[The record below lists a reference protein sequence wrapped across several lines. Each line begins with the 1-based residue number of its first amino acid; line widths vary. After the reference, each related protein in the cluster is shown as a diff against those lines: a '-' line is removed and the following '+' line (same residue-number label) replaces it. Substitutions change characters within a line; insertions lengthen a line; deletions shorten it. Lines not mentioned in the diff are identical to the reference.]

1 MQDRRSVSCPDCDA
15 APAASPKKNVNRR
28 EFLARSGAVAGLAAL
43 STAALPRVLSAA
55 EPTLAKPESTVKKLF
70 DTLDEKQRS
79 SICFAW
85 DHQDKSRG
93 LLRTRV
99 ANNWHITEP
108 QINSDFFT
116 KDQQGMVREIFE
128 GLIQKDWHAKIDKQL
143 EDDAGG
149 FGENQ
154 NIAIFGKPGDG
165 KFEFVMTGRH
175 MTLRCDGNSADH
187 VAFGGPIFY
196 GHAASGGNEDPG
208 HPGNVFW
215 EQAVV
220 ANSVYKMLDGK
231 QRDKAL
237 VAKTPREQKV
247 GFQGDK
253 GTFLGLPVADMTS
266 DQKELV
272 QKTLQKLVEPYRQ
285 SDRDEAIAA
294 IKAQGGLDKCSLAFF
309 KDSDYDKDE
318 VWDNWRLEG
327 PAFVWHFRGNPHVH
341 VWANVASSPDVKLN
355 A

>member
-1 MQDRRSVSCPDCDA
+1 MKDRRSVSCPDCDA
-15 APAASPKKNVNRR
+15 APNLTPRANVNRR
-28 EFLARSGAVAGLAAL
+28 EFLARSGVAVGLAAL
-43 STAALPRVLSAA
+43 STAALPRVITAA
-55 EPTLAKPESTVKKLF
+55 EPSAATPETTVKKLF
-70 DTLDEKQRS
+70 DSLNEKQRS
-79 SICFAW
+79 TVCFDW
-85 DHQDKSRG
+85 EHQDKTRG

-149 FGENQ
+149 FGEQQ

-196 GHAASGGNEDPG
+196 GHAASGFNEKAG
-208 HPGNVFW
+208 HPDNVFW
-215 EQAVV
+215 PQAIA
-220 ANSVYKMLDGK
+220 ANEVYKMLDGK
-231 QRDKAL
+231 QREKAL
-237 VAKTPREQKV
+237 VATTPREQNA
-247 GFQGDK
+247 GFQGEK
-253 GTFLGLPVADMTS
+253 GTFPGLAVSDMTS

-272 QKTLQKLVEPYRQ
+272 QKTLQKLIEPYRQ
-285 SDRDEAIAA
+285 SDRDEVLAA
-294 IKAQGGLDKCSLAFF
+294 LKTQGGLDKCSLAFF

-341 VWANVASSPDVKLN
+341 VWVNVADSPDVKLN